1 MGVCSVMSLTELYKE
16 KIVQD
21 FIPLIYIGES
31 CALFTRGH
39 IYLLRRAETAFGM
52 VDMDLYDANNDQTIC
67 ESYFPDEM
75 LKKWRLAKC

>member
-39 IYLLRRAETAFGM
+39 IYQLRRAETAFGM

-75 LKKWRLAKC
+75 LKKWRLAEW